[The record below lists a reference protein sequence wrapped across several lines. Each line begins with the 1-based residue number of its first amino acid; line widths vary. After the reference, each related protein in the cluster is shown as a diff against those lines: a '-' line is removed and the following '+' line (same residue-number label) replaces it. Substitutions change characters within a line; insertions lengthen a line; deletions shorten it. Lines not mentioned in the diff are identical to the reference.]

1 MTSLLTLI
9 TTLAKAATLIAEFF
23 ARRQLIKAGE
33 DKAKAEYQ
41 SEQIKKIKKANAVSI
56 SRDERKRLLNKWS
69 RD

>member
-9 TTLAKAATLIAEFF
+9 TTLAKAATLVAEFF

-33 DKAKAEYQ
+33 DKEKAEYQ
-41 SEQIKKIKKANAVSI
+41 SEQLKKLKKANPDSI
-56 SRDERKRLLNKWS
+56 SADKRYRMLNKWA